1 MITESNEAVTV
12 SPGLPVA
19 ALSSVATPT
28 DARARGTLHRLR
40 ADRRIIVAG
49 AIIALL
55 ALVGVFA
62 PLISPYDPETI
73 DSSRSL
79 GSPDRTHW
87 LGTDQLGR
95 DVLSRLIYGARVSLQ
110 ISFYSVAFA
119 LIVGMTIGVL
129 SAYFGSWADGLLMRI
144 VDVLLAFP
152 ALVLAITVAAYL
164 GPSLRNIVLVI
175 GIVYMPLF
183 ARLTYV
189 VTRSIKHVEYVEAAR
204 AMGASHRG
212 IIFRAILPN
221 SIAPLIVQISLSLG
235 FAILTESGLSFLGVG
250 VPAPAASWGSEIAGA
265 RLTLTQAPLLVLWP
279 SIVIGTAILSFNILG
294 DALRDVLDPRS
305 GNR

>member
-1 MITESNEAVTV
+1 MRKAEEAVAV
-12 SPGLPVA
+12 PAQHPLADLA
-19 ALSSVATPT
+19 AASEPAHPT
-28 DARARGTLHRLR
+28 ARGTARRLLGDKR
-40 ADRRIIVAG
+40 VVVCG

-55 ALVGVFA
+55 VLVGLLA

-73 DSSRSL
+73 DSKRSL
-79 GSPDRTHW
+79 APPDGVHW

-95 DVLSRLIYGARVSLQ
+95 DMVARLIYGARVSLQ

-119 LIVGMTIGVL
+119 LIVGMTVGVL
-129 SAYFGSWADGLLMRI
+129 SAYFGSWIESTLMRI

-164 GPSLRNIVLVI
+164 GPSLRNIILVI
-175 GIVYMPLF
+175 GIVYTPIF

-189 VTRSIKHVEYVEAAR
+189 VTRSVKHVEYVEAAR
-204 AMGASHRG
+204 SMGATHRG

-221 SIAPLIVQISLSLG
+221 SIAPLIVQVSLSLG

-250 VPAPAASWGSEIAGA
+250 VPPPAASWGSEISQA
-265 RLTLTQAPLLVLWP
+265 RLTLTQAPLLVIWP
-279 SIVIGTAILSFNILG
+279 SIVIGTAILSFNVLG
-294 DALRDVLDPRS
+294 DALRDVLDPRI
-305 GNR
+305 RHR